1 MKKAF
6 ALAVAISL
14 LFLGMASCK
23 QKGIQDRLKDA
34 QQAFDRGEL
43 PAAVT
48 EANKILE
55 KYPSDPEAFKAH
67 ILLANAYASLKN
79 FDQSRQHLQ
88 EVVDKVGLKDI
99 NGQMALA
106 MKIRLFAAEERFDAA
121 TTETLKGL
129 QAAEKGTAFYQ
140 HLQLGLG
147 HFYDATGKVDK
158 AREVY
163 EDIVRTVKDENIAVQ
178 ALDMLTGSYA
188 RSEDFGKAVKL
199 YEDYLAQHPETR
211 FKQSLLIGIGYYYE
225 KKGDKKHAEQYYTQ
239 GIKGYE
245 EAIEK
250 TLNVEEKAQLMTQ
263 LARAHELKGE
273 NDKARQIKEK
283 IVSDYSQTSSA
294 AMAAMEL
301 ALVST
306 SDRDFDRA
314 LELLKLVEDKHP
326 QFAKEYDVAGRIAMI
341 KRVKSQMESTSPT
354 LTKTKQ

>member
-147 HFYDATGKVDK
+147 HFYDATGTVDK

-163 EDIVRTVKDENIAVQ
+163 E